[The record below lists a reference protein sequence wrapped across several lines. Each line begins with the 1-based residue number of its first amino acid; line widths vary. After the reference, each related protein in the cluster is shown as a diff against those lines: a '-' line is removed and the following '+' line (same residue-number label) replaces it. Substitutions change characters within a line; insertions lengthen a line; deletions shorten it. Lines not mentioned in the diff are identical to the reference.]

1 MKYWRNESWWA
12 LGPSASGQFLEAR
25 WKNQPRLD
33 GYLSS
38 SGWSPLES
46 VEVRTFELHCA
57 ERFLLGLRL
66 QEGIRVD
73 ELEDLQAGSGTPRS
87 DVLGKMIDRGLMHMG
102 CERLSLTDRG
112 FLLADQVIGEL
123 L

>member
-1 MKYWRNESWWA
+1 MYKRQ

-87 DVLGKMIDRGLMHMG
+87 DVIGKMIDRGLMHIG

>member
-1 MKYWRNESWWA
+1 
-12 LGPSASGQFLEAR
+12 
-25 WKNQPRLD
+25 
-33 GYLSS
+33 
-38 SGWSPLES
+38 
-46 VEVRTFELHCA
+46 HCA

-87 DVLGKMIDRGLMHMG
+87 DVIGKMIDRGLMHMG